1 MSTASSDDTPGD
13 DTPPP
18 GSDEPSRS
26 GFHQRDPAAIAEEA
40 ALGEDGPT
48 QVALVQDFY
57 RQMFELVGDEAWRDD
72 PVGPLGNQWRGVGG
86 AQSTYYLMNIANR
99 DLGADA
105 KRFAGCG

>member
-1 MSTASSDDTPGD
+1 M
-13 DTPPP
+13 
-18 GSDEPSRS
+18 
-26 GFHQRDPAAIAEEA
+26 
-40 ALGEDGPT
+40 
-48 QVALVQDFY
+48 QDFY
-57 RQMFELVGDEAWRDD
+57 RQMFELVGDEAWRDF